1 MPNAP
6 YSMHACAT
14 CGDLCL
20 TVPAYARCHP
30 CAAPALCMEF
40 NACTD
45 TTGKHAIASAVDMP
59 PKKTRSVSVS
69 LSLSLLLSKDLSL
82 NTEG

>member
-14 CGDLCL
+14 CGDLCM

-59 PKKTRSVSVS
+59 PKNPVPSQSLF
-69 LSLSLLLSKDLSL
+69 LSLSLALAVQGPF
-82 NTEG
+82 T